1 MTSVGSPL
9 TLNKAVIGTQQ
20 GFPNPG
26 ADGGSEKG
34 ILILHLPSL
43 TPPCPVTHQP
53 FVMPSDSCRFR
64 FLSDSVT
71 DKEA

>member
-26 ADGGSEKG
+26 ADGGVREGYSYSSFT
-34 ILILHLPSL
+34 ILGTALPGNAS
-43 TPPCPVTHQP
+43 TVCYAV
-53 FVMPSDSCRFR
+53 
-64 FLSDSVT
+64 
-71 DKEA
+71 